1 MPFQDETFDA
11 AYAIEAT
18 CHSRALENPYKEIY
32 RVLKP
37 GGKFACYEWL
47 TTEKYDESN
56 LEHKQII
63 HDLEVCLYWF
73 NDDVTRVDDFV
84 ASVGRKLFT

>member
-1 MPFQDETFDA
+1 MPFEDNTFDA

-18 CHSRALENPYKEIY
+18 CHSRALENPYKEIF

-47 TTEKYDESN
+47 TTSKYDESN
-56 LEHKQII
+56 MEHKKII
-63 HDLEVCLYWF
+63 HDLEVWEYVYLIF
-73 NDDVTRVDDFV
+73 QF
-84 ASVGRKLFT
+84 